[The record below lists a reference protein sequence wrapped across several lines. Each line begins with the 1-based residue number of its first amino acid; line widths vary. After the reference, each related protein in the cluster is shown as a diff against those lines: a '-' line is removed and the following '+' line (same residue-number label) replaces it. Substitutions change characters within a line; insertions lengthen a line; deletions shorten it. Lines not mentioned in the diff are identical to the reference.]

1 MGEAMKIVEGT
12 WDELQAQADDFRGH
26 KLRLLVLPDPEES
39 DNTRQAELTEA
50 MARMFA
56 RADQCERS
64 PAPQASNSHKQ
75 EHQAGLNEKYCAMEF
90 KI

>member
-1 MGEAMKIVEGT
+1 MKIVEGT
-12 WDELQAQADDFRGH
+12 WDEVQAQAVDVRGH
-26 KLRLLVLPDPEES
+26 KLRLVVLPDPEES

-50 MARMFA
+50 VTKMFA

-75 EHQAGLNEKYCAMEF
+75 EHQAGLNEKYHAMGF
-90 KI
+90 KT

>member
-26 KLRLLVLPDPEES
+26 KLRLLVLPEPPEP
-39 DNTRQAELTEA
+39 DDARQAELTDA
-50 MARMFA
+50 VTRMLA

-64 PAPQASNSHKQ
+64 AVPQASDPRKQ
-75 EHQAGLNEKYCAMEF
+75 EHQAGLDEKYRAMGF